1 MPLAAGPARG
11 YPRRV
16 LRIVVLG
23 VGTQIGK
30 TWVATALARSAE
42 RSTCIALKPIETG
55 CDPAAQPADAAAL
68 AEAAGHSCV
77 SPHYVFSDPMTPWL
91 AAELAGSTIDLEL
104 IPTWVREHTTKR
116 GTAIHATTCIV
127 ETAGGVFSPLTED
140 ETNFDL
146 ARQLDPALW
155 LLVAPNRLGV
165 LHDVGAT
172 LHAMRALNRPPDM
185 LVLNHHAATDASTSS
200 NLSLLQRLHP
210 ELPILGVSAA
220 QPPTLS
226 ALRTTLRL
234 D

>member
-1 MPLAAGPARG
+1 M
-11 YPRRV
+11 

-30 TWVATALARSAE
+30 TWVASALARSAE
-42 RSTCIALKPIETG
+42 PSSSIALKPIETG
-55 CDPAAQPADAAAL
+55 CAPPALPSDAAAL
-68 AEAAGHSCV
+68 AEAAGHPLLPPRYAFGEPV
-77 SPHYVFSDPMTPWL
+77 TPWL
-91 AAELAGSTIDLEL
+91 AAELAGTSIDVEL
-104 IPTWVREHTTKR
+104 IPGWVRDHTTRR
-116 GTAIHATTCIV
+116 GVALHATTCIV

-172 LHAMRALNRPPDM
+172 LHAMRALHRPPDVI
-185 LVLNHHAATDASTSS
+185 VLNHHTATDASTAS
-200 NLSLLQRLHP
+200 NLSLLRRLHP
-210 ELPILGVSAA
+210 ELPILGVSTSE
-220 QPPTLS
+220 PPTLT
-226 ALRTTLRL
+226 ALRRELRL